1 MLGVDEEMEE
11 DVDRDGNR
19 LSQFLMDGL
28 TQMDPNLDV
37 SSTIYEKEKEL
48 FKMAVR
54 ETFQQLSVSN
64 EHIQLMEVI

>member
-1 MLGVDEEMEE
+1 ME

-37 SSTIYEKEKEL
+37 SSVIYEKEKEL

-54 ETFQQLSVSN
+54 ETFQKLPVSN
-64 EHIQLMEVI
+64 EHTQFTEFI